1 MADASTAHAASVVA
15 ELYHGHHHWLSGW
28 LRRRL
33 ADVEQAADLAQDTFV
48 RVLLSRDVGAIQEP
62 RAFLT
67 TVARRVLANHYRR
80 AEIERAWLETLASL
94 PEPVAPSPETRL
106 MVLETLCELDRL
118 LDGLPAV
125 VRRTFL
131 LSQLDGLG
139 YAEIGTRLGIS
150 VSTVKRHMSRAAM
163 QCYFA
168 ELPQ

>member
-80 AEIERAWLETLASL
+80 AEIERAWLETLAGL
-94 PEPVAPSPETRL
+94 PEPVTPPPETRL
-106 MVLETLCELDRL
+106 MILETLCELDRL
-118 LDGLPAV
+118 LDGLPAA

-139 YAEIGTRLGIS
+139 YAEIGARLGIS

>member
-80 AEIERAWLETLASL
+80 AEIERAWLETLAGL
-94 PEPVAPSPETRL
+94 PEPVAPPPETRL
-106 MVLETLCELDRL
+106 MILETLCELDRL
-118 LDGLPAV
+118 LDGLPAA

-139 YAEIGTRLGIS
+139 YAEIGARLGIS

-168 ELPQ
+168 EQLQ

>member
-80 AEIERAWLETLASL
+80 AEIERAWLETLAGL
-94 PEPVAPSPETRL
+94 PEPVAPPPETRL
-106 MVLETLCELDRL
+106 MILETLCELDRL
-118 LDGLPAV
+118 LDGLPAA

-131 LSQLDGLG
+131 LS
-139 YAEIGTRLGIS
+139 
-150 VSTVKRHMSRAAM
+150 
-163 QCYFA
+163 
-168 ELPQ
+168 

>member
-106 MVLETLCELDRL
+106 MVLETLYELDRL

-163 QCYFA
+163 QCY
-168 ELPQ
+168 

>member
-80 AEIERAWLETLASL
+80 AEIERAWLETLAGL
-94 PEPVAPSPETRL
+94 PEPVTPPPETRL
-106 MVLETLCELDRL
+106 MILETLCELDRL
-118 LDGLPAV
+118 LDGLPAA

-139 YAEIGTRLGIS
+139 YAEIGARLGIS

-163 QCYFA
+163 QCYFV

>member
-80 AEIERAWLETLASL
+80 AEIERAWLETLAGL
-94 PEPVAPSPETRL
+94 PEPVTPPPETRL
-106 MVLETLCELDRL
+106 MILETLYELDRL
-118 LDGLPAV
+118 LDGLPAA

-139 YAEIGTRLGIS
+139 YAEIGARLGIS

>member
-80 AEIERAWLETLASL
+80 AEIERAWLETLAGL
-94 PEPVAPSPETRL
+94 PEPVAPPPETRL
-106 MVLETLCELDRL
+106 MILETLCELDRL
-118 LDGLPAV
+118 LDGLPAA

-139 YAEIGTRLGIS
+139 YVEIGARLGIS

-163 QCYFA
+163 QCYFV

>member
-80 AEIERAWLETLASL
+80 AEIERAWLETLAGR
-94 PEPVAPSPETRL
+94 PEPVAPPPETRL
-106 MVLETLCELDRL
+106 MILETLCELDRL
-118 LDGLPAV
+118 LDGLPAA

-139 YAEIGTRLGIS
+139 YAEIGARLGIS

>member
-94 PEPVAPSPETRL
+94 PEPVAPPPETRL
-106 MVLETLCELDRL
+106 MILETLCELDRL
-118 LDGLPAV
+118 LDGLPAA

-139 YAEIGTRLGIS
+139 YAEIGARLGIS

>member
-80 AEIERAWLETLASL
+80 AEIERAWLETLAGL
-94 PEPVAPSPETRL
+94 PEPVAPPPETRL
-106 MVLETLCELDRL
+106 MILETLCELDRL
-118 LDGLPAV
+118 LDGLPAA

-139 YAEIGTRLGIS
+139 YAEIGARLGIS

>member
-1 MADASTAHAASVVA
+1 VADASTAHAASVVA

-80 AEIERAWLETLASL
+80 AEIERAWLETLAGL
-94 PEPVAPSPETRL
+94 PEPVAPPPETRL
-106 MVLETLCELDRL
+106 MILETLCELDRL
-118 LDGLPAV
+118 LDGLPAA

-139 YAEIGTRLGIS
+139 YAEIGARLGIS

>member
-106 MVLETLCELDRL
+106 MVLETLYELDRL

>member
-80 AEIERAWLETLASL
+80 AEIERAWLETLAGL
-94 PEPVAPSPETRL
+94 PEPVAPPPETRL
-106 MVLETLCELDRL
+106 MILETLCELDRL
-118 LDGLPAV
+118 LDGLPAA

-139 YAEIGTRLGIS
+139 YAEIGARLGIS

-163 QCYFA
+163 QCYFG
-168 ELPQ
+168 EQPQ